1 MLPYSIGGSVK
12 KCIAVINKTTGK
24 VIKESSLNEKQWQ
37 EFLTH
42 VKRKPEEF
50 SFEYETNG
58 EPDVKEEV
66 APKFYNRTELKRMS
80 IPKRKEVAVVLG
92 LDETDPTKLTEA
104 IVAKQTELFGE

>member
-1 MLPYSIGGSVK
+1 MLPYSIGGFVK
-12 KCIAVINKTTGK
+12 KCIAVTNKITGK
-24 VIKESSLNEKQWQ
+24 VIKASSLNEKQWL

-42 VKRKPEEF
+42 VNRKPEEF
-50 SFEYETNG
+50 SFEYETDG
-58 EPDVKEEV
+58 EPDVKEE
-66 APKFYNRTELKRMS
+66 AKPKVFNRTELKRMS

>member
-1 MLPYSIGGSVK
+1 MK
-12 KCIAVINKTTGK
+12 KCIAVTNKITGR
-24 VIKESSLNEKQWQ
+24 VFKECSLNEKQWQ

-42 VKRKPEEF
+42 VYRKPEEF

-58 EPDVKEEV
+58 EPDVKEE
-66 APKFYNRTELKRMS
+66 AKPKVYNRTELKRMS